1 MSWLDKIL
9 SGHGKKAEQAKE
21 QAVVDYTSK
30 LKGLVYDDEIVKE
43 LAPIFAAL
51 HGTSGFDKVVELLE
65 TKEQQ
70 IATISGGEW
79 FKQESDSDQSSK
91 KEETSDANGQDTK
104 VPLSAE
110 EILELKYKDT
120 K

>member
-1 MSWLDKIL
+1 MGWLDKL
-9 SGHGKKAEQAKE
+9 MAGHGKKAEQAKE

-30 LKGLVYDDEIVKE
+30 LKGLVYDDDIVAE

-51 HGTSGFDKVVELLE
+51 HGTKGFDKVVELLD

-70 IATISGGEW
+70 IASISGGEW
-79 FKQESDSDQSSK
+79 FKQESGEQSGTDKNTQEDK
-91 KEETSDANGQDTK
+91 KDAK
-104 VPLSAE
+104 APLSAE
-110 EILELKYKDT
+110 EILELKYKET